1 MEQTVPKKCFHS
13 LLSFCKKYEQWR
25 KIFHWTARDL
35 LSTLTSQNSKR
46 DRCNWQKYW
55 GAVSLTWPVIFFLLK
70 YICCLKKKKSLLCS
84 WFRDIRLLGQQ
95 HGAINKMWQG
105 STWQILNIS
114 LISNLQYVTF
124 PHVQMS
130 KNYFIFVLYYVELCY
145 YTISNVSSK
154 IQAQKSV
161 ILFKIMVHFI
171 LSSAANLQGNN
182 SQRRRKEVSKCE

>member
-1 MEQTVPKKCFHS
+1 MK
-13 LLSFCKKYEQWR
+13 
-25 KIFHWTARDL
+25 
-35 LSTLTSQNSKR
+35 
-46 DRCNWQKYW
+46 
-55 GAVSLTWPVIFFLLK
+55 
-70 YICCLKKKKSLLCS
+70 
-84 WFRDIRLLGQQ
+84 
-95 HGAINKMWQG
+95 

-182 SQRRRKEVSKCE
+182 SQRRRKSANVTKHNVNKTSINYHVCEHFCLSHVRRFSSAIVTVYKFPMIPLSFMTSLICYTCCITS